1 MKTIDL
7 LIIGAG
13 PAGLTAGL
21 YAARGGLET
30 VIAEKLMPGGQ
41 MATSSLIE
49 NYPGFPDGIDGASL
63 AMQMQQQAEK
73 AGVQIWYDPVTALK
87 KQDGL
92 FYADVSG
99 HSEPVCARAVILALG
114 GQPRPLGVEGED
126 SLRGRGVSY
135 CATCDGMLY
144 RGKAV
149 AVVGF
154 SDTARQEAE
163 FLQKIGC
170 SVTYFD
176 HPKRCEIQG
185 TDRVGSITCDG
196 RTVPV
201 EGVFILRPTM
211 APTELFPGLA
221 VEQGY
226 VTVDRRMATSLP
238 GLFAAGDCTGGPLQV
253 SKAVGEGL
261 IAGQSAAAWAAARE
275 REEKQK

>member
-1 MKTIDL
+1 MEHARAL
-7 LIIGAG
+7 VLAAG
-13 PAGLTAGL
+13 V
-21 YAARGGLET
+21 ARGKKFPGE
-30 VIAEKLMPGGQ
+30 AEL
-41 MATSSLIE
+41 L
-49 NYPGFPDGIDGASL
+49 
-63 AMQMQQQAEK
+63 
-73 AGVQIWYDPVTALK
+73 
-87 KQDGL
+87 
-92 FYADVSG
+92 
-99 HSEPVCARAVILALG
+99 
-114 GQPRPLGVEGED
+114 
-126 SLRGRGVSY
+126 GRGVSY

-144 RGKAV
+144 RGKVVAV
-149 AVVGF
+149 AGF